1 MKPDLR
7 VLFPVF
13 LPGTGVW
20 TGRQGGLGLSRPQRW
35 ASRRKRTS
43 SPFSPLQGR
52 AVRMWQGARLS
63 HRPRIAGHQ
72 EQDHITH
79 LLGTPESLEEPAEFG
94 RVTLMSII
102 TWQAWS
108 TLQMRS
114 LNVTG
119 GCGSRGLLWG
129 ILITKPQACSCR
141 GGRGSPRAVGKPAP
155 GLTQP
160 A

>member
-63 HRPRIAGHQ
+63 HRPRIAGQQ
-72 EQDHITH
+72 EQDHHSPPWDTRIS
-79 LLGTPESLEEPAEFG
+79 GRAG
-94 RVTLMSII
+94 RV
-102 TWQAWS
+102 WQSYSDVNNYLAG
-108 TLQMRS
+108 MEHIA
-114 LNVTG
+114 NEVTECDG
-119 GCGSRGLLWG
+119 RVWQPWAPLGNPHHQAAGLFL
-129 ILITKPQACSCR
+129 
-141 GGRGSPRAVGKPAP
+141 
-155 GLTQP
+155 
-160 A
+160 